1 MGGKRR
7 TSAELWAQKRPPKK
21 RGEGTAF
28 KVEREGRAT
37 VWRAVRVITLTPGS
51 KPIQISGTGATEAEA
66 IRKRDENVE
75 KRLAELGGSARV
87 RAVKKRLD
95 VGAASGLTLDSPMSD
110 LLWEWF
116 KWKKRQVLP
125 SKSINAQV
133 AKSYESHIRLHLS
146 TSKVGTTP
154 IGEINKYILD
164 EYFFDVLGEKTKPV
178 VRNDKLV
185 MVPHLSVSN
194 RRAQQSIVNMALNY
208 AVSEIRLLDVN
219 PASGMERI
227 PKEDYRL
234 NNEYLENKRKMA
246 YKLPMLLDGHKQEA
260 RWMVQLLTGIR
271 QSEALALDWV
281 SSFKYLDED
290 RPDRPPR
297 MIIKQQLVRDPDTGE
312 LSIEQRTKSRSSTRI
327 IPLDPAL
334 VEILRNH
341 KRRQLEMKKS
351 PKWNPEPWAKN
362 LVFCEP
368 DGRPTSHQRDHKRWR
383 ALLKS
388 FAEELQGDEIRLH
401 GLRHLF
407 ASIAITSGQTPEELK
422 QILGHG
428 STAVAAATYIHLG
441 PQNLVEP
448 MAKTTKALL
457 RDRNKARAGEEVAPY
472 DDDEYFER
480 QP

>member
-1 MGGKRR
+1 MAGRR
-7 TSAELWAQKRPPKK
+7 TSAELWASKQAPRK
-21 RGEGTAF
+21 RGDGTAF
-28 KVEREGRAT
+28 KVEREGRKT

-51 KPIQISGTGATEAEA
+51 KPIQVSGTGETEAEA
-66 IRKRDENVE
+66 IAKREANVE
-75 KRLAELGGSARV
+75 KRLADLGSSARA
-87 RAVKKRLD
+87 RTIKKRLD
-95 VGAASGLTLDSPMSD
+95 LGPTTRLTLESPMSD
-110 LLWEWF
+110 LFAEWF
-116 KWKKRQVLP
+116 KWKKRQILP

-146 TSKVGTTP
+146 TSRVGSTP
-154 IGEINKYILD
+154 IGEINKYILN
-164 EYFFDVLGEKTKPV
+164 EYFFDTLGEKTKAV

-208 AVSEIRLLDVN
+208 AVHEINILDVN

-234 NNEYLENKRKMA
+234 SNEFLENKRKMA
-246 YKLPMLLDGHKQEA
+246 YKLPMLLDGHPQEA
-260 RWMVQLLTGIR
+260 RWLIQLMTGIR

-281 SSFKYLDED
+281 SSFKYLDEN
-290 RPDRPPR
+290 RADRPPR

-327 IPLDPAL
+327 IPLDAAL
-334 VEILRNH
+334 VEILRAH
-341 KRRQLEMKKS
+341 KKRQMEIKKS

-388 FAEELQGDEIRLH
+388 FREQLQGDEIRLH

-441 PQNLVEP
+441 PQNLVAP
-448 MAKTTKALL
+448 MAKTTQALL
-457 RDRNKARAGEEVAPY
+457 RDRNKKRAGEDVAPY
-472 DDDEYFER
+472 DDDEYFE
-480 QP
+480 QQS